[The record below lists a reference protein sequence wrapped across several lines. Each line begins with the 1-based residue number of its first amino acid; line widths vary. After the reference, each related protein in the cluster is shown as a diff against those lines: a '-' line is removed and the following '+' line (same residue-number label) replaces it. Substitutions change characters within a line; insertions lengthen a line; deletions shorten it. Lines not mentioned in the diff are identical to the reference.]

1 MMEANK
7 DETQAQYEDV
17 YEELQG
23 ANKWYGS
30 QLKEANQ
37 RITRLEEEK
46 QERMKQ
52 LEERIESNGT
62 ELRAA
67 RERIK
72 QLEEQILAR
81 ARVARR
87 RSVAVAEQV
96 ASRRPQAETV
106 PPPPQV
112 VPGRGV
118 PLRRVSTVRQR
129 ALAHCPKGQ
138 GQVEP
143 PLGRGQWRV
152 YPPSFRGCRRAPG
165 EPRLPWVSKAPPE
178 HCAMPAQFHR
188 VQT

>member
-81 ARVARR
+81 ARAWHGV
-87 RSVAVAEQV
+87 E
-96 ASRRPQAETV
+96 AS
-106 PPPPQV
+106 
-112 VPGRGV
+112 
-118 PLRRVSTVRQR
+118 L
-129 ALAHCPKGQ
+129 
-138 GQVEP
+138 
-143 PLGRGQWRV
+143 W
-152 YPPSFRGCRRAPG
+152 PSR
-165 EPRLPWVSKAPPE
+165 
-178 HCAMPAQFHR
+178 
-188 VQT
+188 